1 MQKYARQSGNSKR
14 RSAHLGGGARMKLAH
29 IIGDIENTEAQAERA
44 RKPQNQ
50 HCKTQSYRR
59 LDEYHRHEPLL
70 FPTSVFF
77 ALR

>member
-1 MQKYARQSGNSKR
+1 
-14 RSAHLGGGARMKLAH
+14 MKLAH
-29 IIGDIENTEAQAERA
+29 VIGHIENTKTEAERA